1 MRPSLLYAGLVAIVT
16 ASTIAGA
23 QDTTQ
28 ADAVRMEKKVSTIVL
43 RGAQP
48 KPKPPTPIRTGF
60 TDREV
65 NAYFRI
71 KGPEF
76 LPEGV
81 LNPQVAIGDGGKLNA
96 RATVDLDAALKTKER
111 SFFDPLSWLGGKT
124 EVTATGT
131 VRAAEGMGTLQ
142 LESAT
147 LGGITIPKTL
157 LQTLVSYYT
166 RTPEAPQGFDID
178 KPFIL
183 PAGIRAVETKRG
195 EATVVQP

>member
-1 MRPSLLYAGLVAIVT
+1 MASAIV
-16 ASTIAGA
+16 SA
-23 QDTTQ
+23 QDTSQ
-28 ADAVRMEKKVSTIVL
+28 ADAVRMEKKVSTIVQ
-43 RGAQP
+43 RGAQSP
-48 KPKPPTPIRTGF
+48 SKSSTPIRTGF

-65 NAYFRI
+65 NAYFKI

-81 LNPQVAIGDGGKLNA
+81 LNPQVTIGDAGKVDA
-96 RATVDLDAALKTKER
+96 RAVVDLDKALKTKQR
-111 SFFDPLSWLGGKT
+111 SFFDPLAWLSGKT

-142 LESAT
+142 LEKAT
-147 LGGITIPKTL
+147 RGGISIPKTL

-166 RTPEAPQGFDID
+166 RTPDAPQGFDID
-178 KPFIL
+178 KPFVL
-183 PAGIRAVETKRG
+183 PSNIRSVETKRG

>member
-1 MRPSLLYAGLVAIVT
+1 MTSAI
-16 ASTIAGA
+16 IGA
-23 QDTTQ
+23 QDASQ

-65 NAYFRI
+65 NAYFKI

-76 LPEGV
+76 LPEGL
-81 LNPQVAIGDGGKLNA
+81 LNPQVTIGDGGKLDA
-96 RATVDLDAALKTKER
+96 RAIVDLDAALKTKQR
-111 SFFDPLSWLGGKT
+111 SFFDPLSWLSGKT

-142 LESAT
+142 LDNAT
-147 LGGITIPKTL
+147 LGGISIPKTL

-166 RTPEAPQGFDID
+166 RTPDAPQGFDID
-178 KPFIL
+178 KPFVL
-183 PAGIRAVETKRG
+183 PAKIRAVETRRG